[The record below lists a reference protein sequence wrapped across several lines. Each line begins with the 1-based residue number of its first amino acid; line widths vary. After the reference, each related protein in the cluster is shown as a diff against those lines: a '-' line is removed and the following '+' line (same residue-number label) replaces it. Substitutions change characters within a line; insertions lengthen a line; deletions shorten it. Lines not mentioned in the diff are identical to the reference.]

1 MHKCRR
7 YQGSGRAQA
16 LPIGIHPVR
25 PFGRSAADSF
35 RMLEP
40 PPAAPINWVFRH
52 AIGGAVQGVEMLTK
66 NPSRQPRPTFTDQEA
81 LLFHSQG
88 RPGKLEVI
96 ATKPMATQRDLSLA
110 YSPGV
115 AVPVLAIA
123 EDESLAYDYTT
134 KGNFV
139 AVITNG
145 TAILG
150 LGNRGALAAKPV
162 MEGKAVLFKRFADI
176 DSIDL
181 EVNTEDPD
189 EFINCVKFL
198 GKGWGGI
205 NLEDIKAPECFII
218 EEKLRELLDIPVFH
232 DDQHGT
238 AIIAAA
244 GLMNALQLT
253 GRDMADVKLVCN
265 GAGAAG
271 IACLELLKATGFRP
285 ENLVLCDTKGVIY
298 QGRTEGMN
306 QWKSAHAVK
315 TKARSLAEA
324 LDGADVFF
332 GLSAKGA
339 VTKDMVKSMADKPI
353 IFAMA
358 NPDPEIT
365 AEEVAE
371 VRDDAIMATGR
382 SDYPNQINNV
392 LGFPYIFRGALDVRA
407 TSISMEMKIAAT
419 RALAELARE
428 DVPDEVATAYGAR
441 PKYGPDYIIPVPFD
455 PRLISAIPS
464 AVAQAAMDSGVARR
478 PIEDMGAYREQ
489 LLSRRDPV
497 AGVLQQVFSRLRRQ
511 PKRVVF
517 AEGEEE
523 QVIRAAA
530 SFVQQGLGTAQLVGR
545 EDRVRAT
552 AEELGVE
559 LGGGIE
565 IFNAA
570 LSKRNAIF
578 AAYLYERLQ
587 RKGYLVRDCQRLV
600 NTDRNHFASCMVAL
614 GDADA
619 MVTGVTRNFSVAL
632 EDVRRVID
640 PKPGHRVMGVSLVL
654 ARGRA
659 VVVADTAVTEMP
671 EAEELAEIA
680 IEAAGVAR
688 RLGYEPR
695 VALLAFSTFGHPP
708 GERSAR
714 VQRAVRILDQKR
726 VDFEYD
732 GEMAA
737 DIALNP
743 ELAAAYPFCRL
754 SGPANV
760 LIMPAF
766 HSASISTKLLQELGG
781 ATVIGPLLV
790 GLDRPVQIVQLA
802 AKDTQL
808 VNMAALAAYNVSG

>member
-1 MHKCRR
+1 MAGKFH
-7 YQGSGRAQA
+7 GRC
-16 LPIGIHPVR
+16 
-25 PFGRSAADSF
+25 
-35 RMLEP
+35 
-40 PPAAPINWVFRH
+40 N
-52 AIGGAVQGVEMLTK
+52 
-66 NPSRQPRPTFTDQEA
+66 RPTFTDQEA

-88 RPGKLEVI
+88 RSGKLEVV

-123 EDESLAYDYTT
+123 QNEALAFDYTT

-150 LGNRGALAAKPV
+150 LGNLGSIAAKPV
-162 MEGKAVLFKRFADI
+162 MEGKAVLFKRFADV

-181 EVNTEDPD
+181 EVTSEDPD
-189 EFINCVKFL
+189 EFINCVKLL
-198 GKGWGGI
+198 GKSWGGI

-218 EEKLRELLDIPVFH
+218 EQRLRELLDIPVFH

-238 AIIAAA
+238 AIIASA
-244 GLMNALQLT
+244 GLLNALHLT
-253 GRDMADVKLVCN
+253 DRDIPNTKLVCN

-271 IACLELLKATGFRP
+271 IACLELLRAIGFRP
-285 ENLVLCDTKGVIY
+285 ENLILCDTKGVIY
-298 QGRTEGMN
+298 EGRSDGMN
-306 QWKSAHAVK
+306 QWKSAFAVK
-315 TKARSLAEA
+315 TKARTLADAME
-324 LDGADVFF
+324 GADVFY

-339 VTKDMVKSMADKPI
+339 VTKDMVRSMGPKPI

-365 AEEVAE
+365 AEEVEE

-407 TSISMEMKIAAT
+407 TTINMEMKIAAS
-419 RALAELARE
+419 RALADLARE
-428 DVPDEVATAYGAR
+428 DVPDEVAAAYGTR
-441 PKYGPDYIIPVPFD
+441 PKFGADYIIPVPFD
-455 PRLISAIPS
+455 PRLIFAVPP
-464 AVAQAAMDSGVARR
+464 AVAKAAMDTGVARK
-478 PIEDMGAYREQ
+478 PITDMDAYREQ
-489 LLSRRDPV
+489 LRSRRDPV
-497 AGVLQQVFSRLRRQ
+497 AGLLSNIFVRLRRE

-530 SFVQQGLGTAQLVGR
+530 SFVHQGLGSAILVGR
-545 EDRVRAT
+545 EERVRET
-552 AEELGVE
+552 AKNAGIDLGE
-559 LGGGIE
+559 GIH
-565 IFNAA
+565 IHNARV
-570 LSKRNAIF
+570 SKRTARY

-587 RKGYLVRDCQRLV
+587 RKGYLQRDCQRLI
-600 NTDRNHFASCMVAL
+600 NQDRIHFAACMVAL

-619 MVTGVTRNFSVAL
+619 TVSGVTRNFSTVL
-632 EDVRRVID
+632 QDVLHCID
-640 PKPGHRVMGVSLVL
+640 AKPGHRVMGVSLVL
-654 ARGRA
+654 ARGRTI
-659 VVVADTAVTEMP
+659 VVADTAVTEMP
-671 EAEELAEIA
+671 TAEEIAAIA
-680 IEAAGVAR
+680 IEAAGVTR
-688 RLGYEPR
+688 KLGYVPR
-695 VALLAFSTFGHPP
+695 LALLAFATFGHPP
-708 GERSAR
+708 GDRAR
-714 VQRAVRILDQKR
+714 HVQEAVRILDRQR

-737 DIALNP
+737 DVALNP
-743 ELAAAYPFCRL
+743 DLMAAYPFCRL

-766 HSASISTKLLQELGG
+766 HSAAISTKMVQELGG

-790 GLDRPVQIVQLA
+790 GLDRSVQIVGLS
-802 AKDTQL
+802 AKDTDL
-808 VNMAALAAYNVSG
+808 VNMAALAAYGISG